1 MEISA
6 STDYKKALN
15 YALRLLSAREY
26 SRYELYTRLTK
37 KFSVELS
44 RAVLKTCDDCGYVSD
59 KRCIQMLINHMYSAH
74 YGQKRLFLE
83 AVKRCLDKNLVYEM
97 SQNVEWLNIA
107 LELLHKKYEVLPSE
121 APERQK
127 ILAFLYRRG
136 FSAPVCYQALESF

>member
-6 STDYKKALN
+6 SPDYKKALN

-26 SRYELYTRLTK
+26 SRYELYTKLTK
-37 KFSVELS
+37 KFSIEL
-44 RAVLKTCDDCGYVSD
+44 AKTVLKICDDYGYVSD
-59 KRCIQMLINHMYSAH
+59 KRCAQMLINHMHSAH

-83 AVKRCLDKNLVYEM
+83 ALKRHLDKNLVYDLA
-97 SQNVEWLNIA
+97 QDVDWLNIA

-121 APERQK
+121 NFERNK

-136 FSAPVCYQALESF
+136 FSMPICYQALENF